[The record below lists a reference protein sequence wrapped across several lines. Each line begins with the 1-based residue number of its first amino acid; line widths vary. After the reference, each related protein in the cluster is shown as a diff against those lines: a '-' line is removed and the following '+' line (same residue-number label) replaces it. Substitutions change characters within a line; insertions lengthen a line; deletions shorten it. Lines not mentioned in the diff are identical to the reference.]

1 VSTLQLVKERRVKLF
16 FFLITIAAFG
26 YLTILTQHLFIT
38 FLLALVMF
46 FLIVPLVDFF
56 ERKGITRIWAA
67 SIPFLF
73 FGFLVTL
80 FFVIF
85 TFDLGA
91 QLKNIQSN
99 FPRYIDSFNAFLQKI
114 NALINQYTGE
124 SSQIDLVKIVTPY
137 LAKFSQDIFSE
148 IPNYLSQSLTMLLL
162 VPFIGYFMLLE
173 GRKFVRSILSLVPN
187 NFYETSSNLTH
198 QIGEQIG
205 GYIRARLIEGI
216 MIFIIVWLGLVFIGF
231 PYAFVLGFFAGV
243 VNIIPYLGPLIGM
256 IPAVI
261 IYFSEPQLQPLM
273 SWWVPVLVYV
283 AAQII
288 DSVLIVPFI
297 VAKIVDQHPVAV
309 VLSVIVGSQLFGV
322 LGMII
327 SIPIYSVIKVTH
339 KALYRH
345 FTDSRV

>member
-1 VSTLQLVKERRVKLF
+1 VTNLQLGKERKIKLF
-16 FFLITIAAFG
+16 FFLITIFAVG

-38 FLLALVMF
+38 FLLSLVTF
-46 FLIVPLVDFF
+46 FLLAPLVDFF
-56 ERKGITRIWAA
+56 ERKGVPRVWAA
-67 SIPFLF
+67 LIPFLVF
-73 FGFLVTL
+73 CLLVTL
-80 FFVIF
+80 FLVIF
-85 TFDLGA
+85 TIDLGA

-99 FPRYIDSFNAFLQKI
+99 FPRYTDSFNAFLQKI
-114 NALINQYTGE
+114 NTLINQYTGD
-124 SSQIDLVKIVTPY
+124 SNQIDLVKTATPY
-137 LAKFSQDIFSE
+137 LARFSQDVFSE

-173 GRKFVRSILSLVPN
+173 GRKFVRDILSLVPN
-187 NFYETSSNLTH
+187 NFFETSSNLTH

-216 MIFIIVWLGLVFIGF
+216 MIFIIVWVGLVSIGF

-256 IPAVI
+256 VPAII
-261 IYFSEPQLQPLM
+261 IYFSEPQLHPIM
-273 SWWVPVLVYV
+273 SWWAPVLVYI

-327 SIPIYSVIKVTH
+327 SIPIYSVIKVTYA
-339 KALYRH
+339 ALYRH
-345 FTDSRV
+345 FTDSRA